1 MASPSEKVP
10 MNELVVSALDAIAD
24 GIYRVELADPEGND
38 LPEFTPGAHV
48 RLETPSGQM
57 RHYSLC
63 NDPDEQARYVIAVKR
78 EEEGTGGSKS
88 LVDETRVGDRLKV
101 SAPHND
107 FELTGNPA
115 RYIFIAG

>member
-48 RLETPSGQM
+48 RLETPAAKCDTTRCAMIPTSRLGM
-57 RHYSLC
+57 SLRSS
-63 NDPDEQARYVIAVKR
+63 ARKKAPA
-78 EEEGTGGSKS
+78 
-88 LVDETRVGDRLKV
+88 DRRALLTKPGWAIV
-101 SAPHND
+101 S
-107 FELTGNPA
+107 
-115 RYIFIAG
+115 RYRRRTTTSN